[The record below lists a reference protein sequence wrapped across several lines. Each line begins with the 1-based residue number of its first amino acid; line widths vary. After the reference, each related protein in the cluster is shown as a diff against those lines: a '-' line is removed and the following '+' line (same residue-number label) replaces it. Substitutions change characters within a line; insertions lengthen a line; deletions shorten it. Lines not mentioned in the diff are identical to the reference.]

1 MDKASVLGDAIKYL
15 KQLQDKVKNLEEQIN
30 RKRTMESVV
39 YVKKYELCAHDD
51 NYSSSNENISGAG
64 ESIINEP
71 LPEIEARLS
80 EKNVLIRIHC
90 EKRKGIL
97 DKTLT
102 EIEKL
107 DHLSVTNSSV
117 MSFGSSV
124 LDITII
130 AEVWYIIYIYIY
142 NNHACIAILLYEENI
157 LLFNVM

>member
-15 KQLQDKVKNLEEQIN
+15 KQLQEKVKNLEEQIN

-39 YVKKYELCAHDD
+39 YVKKYELCAHDAD
-51 NYSSSNENISGAG
+51 YSSSNENISGAG
-64 ESIINEP
+64 TGEPVINEP

-97 DKTLT
+97 DKTLA

-107 DHLSVTNSSV
+107 EHLSVTNSSV

-124 LDITII
+124 LDMTII
-130 AEVWYIIYIYIY
+130 AEVWYIIYIY
-142 NNHACIAILLYEENI
+142 NNHACIIITLYSRKYFV
-157 LLFNVM
+157 FNVT

>member
-1 MDKASVLGDAIKYL
+1 
-15 KQLQDKVKNLEEQIN
+15 
-30 RKRTMESVV
+30 MESVV
-39 YVKKYELCAHDD
+39 YVKKYELCARDD
-51 NYSSSNENISGAG
+51 DYSSSNENISGAG
-64 ESIINEP
+64 TVEPVINEP

-97 DKTLT
+97 DKTLA

-107 DHLSVTNSSV
+107 EHLSVTNSSV

-124 LDITII
+124 LDMTII

-142 NNHACIAILLYEENI
+142 IIIMHASLLHYIQENI
-157 LLFNVM
+157 LYFMLHKHNIRVMLRIFLM